1 MAQNDYRSRILRCVK
16 NTANR
21 KTHTHTL
28 ALTQTISKCARQKK
42 DNQTQSTL
50 AKSTRND
57 KEKKMMKT
65 EQKKKKNN
73 KEDGDEKK
81 RFQHK

>member
-21 KTHTHTL
+21 KTHTQQVRE
-28 ALTQTISKCARQKK
+28 AKK

-50 AKSTRND
+50 ARSTRND
-57 KEKKMMKT
+57 KEEKMMKT
-65 EQKKKKNN
+65 EQRKKNN
-73 KEDGDEKK
+73 KEDEDEKK
-81 RFQHK
+81 RFQQK